1 MLNNDLKKKKNNAN
15 SNYKKQNFKTISS
28 LIIDITNFILFN
40 A

>member
-1 MLNNDLKKKKNNAN
+1 MLNNDLKKKNNAN

-28 LIIDITNFILFN
+28 LLIDITNFILFN